1 MTQHI
6 LVSLAVT
13 ATFAAVT
20 LAPPYTASAAPANI
34 SATSPEAV
42 KTRLDR
48 IYDDAWQRW
57 LREDPTLATSM
68 GDPRYNDRWP
78 DLSPAAIQTTN
89 DADQA
94 ALAAL
99 GAIAFGRLEA
109 P

>member
-13 ATFAAVT
+13 ATVAAT
-20 LAPPYTASAAPANI
+20 ALWSPCTASAAPANI
-34 SATSPEAV
+34 SAASPEAL

-57 LREDPTLATSM
+57 LREDPTLGTSI
-68 GDPRYNDRWP
+68 GDSRYNDRSP
-78 DLSPAAIQTTN
+78 DLSPAALKKTN

-99 GAIAFGRLEA
+99 GA
-109 P
+109 

>member
-20 LAPPYTASAAPANI
+20 LGPPCTASAAPANI
-34 SATSPEAV
+34 SATSPEAL

-57 LREDPTLATSM
+57 LREDPTLATGI
-68 GDPRYNDRWP
+68 GDSRYNDRWP
-78 DLSPAAIQTTN
+78 DLSPPAIKQTN
-89 DADQA
+89 HPHHSP
-94 ALAAL
+94 LAPL
-99 GAIAFGRLEA
+99 PPLH
-109 P
+109 